1 MKPIDENRNKA
12 VLTTRYVVKNN
23 SPVVTVVYD
32 EDDDWQFLGA
42 EEIDESNAVILSMKE
57 MIKHDDILYNI
68 PELKC
73 GQSAVRENIHSPWR
87 IE

>member
-23 SPVVTVVYD
+23 SSVVTVIYD
-32 EDDDWQFLGA
+32 EDGDWQFLGA
-42 EEIDESNAVILSMKE
+42 EEIDESDAVVLSMKE
-57 MIKHDDILYNI
+57 MIKHDDTLYNI

>member
-12 VLTTRYVVKNN
+12 VLTTSYVIKNN
-23 SPVVTVVYD
+23 SPVVTVIYD
-32 EDDDWQFLGA
+32 EDGDWQFLGA

-73 GQSAVRENIHSPWR
+73 GQSAARENIHSPWR

>member
-23 SPVVTVVYD
+23 SPVVTVIYD
-32 EDDDWQFLGA
+32 KDGDWQFLSA
-42 EEIDESNAVILSMKE
+42 EEIDESDAVVLSMKE
-57 MIKHDDILYNI
+57 MIKHDDTLYNI

>member
-23 SPVVTVVYD
+23 SPVVTVIYD

-42 EEIDESNAVILSMKE
+42 EEIDESDAVVLSMKE
-57 MIKHDDILYNI
+57 MIKHDDTLYNI